1 MSNSR
6 IRDVFVHHGSTVLV
20 LATFGAVAWWGHHT
34 GWKFA
39 PPAKSAEAAAEDW
52 CDAHGVPDSK
62 CLACNPELGG
72 ASAADW
78 CKEHGVPESKCTLC
92 HPEIL
97 TSGVAADWCREHG
110 VPESA
115 CPQCHPEI
123 AVVGE
128 APPSETGATVTAD
141 PAAKPDPST
150 CQTHQTRIQFASPEA
165 VRKAGVRVEAV
176 EERRMAAHVEAP
188 GEIRYDETRVAR
200 LAPRAAGTLVRVEKI
215 IGQKVNRG
223 DVLALVDALEA
234 GRARSALLEALAQVD
249 VKAASIER
257 VRASVKQS
265 EQIVGIRSRA
275 LERVQSSAKEGFRSQ
290 ADVQEAEGAVA
301 EAEADTLRVK
311 AEMQE
316 AEAALRETR
325 LKLATAHQEL
335 TNLGIQLDLDEL
347 EKLPPHEVHEEVMAA
362 GIADELAHTLDGSQS
377 TANLVPVVAPLDG
390 VIVAADA
397 IGGEVVDTSKQ
408 LFVVADVRRMWLILD
423 VRQEDLAKVAAGQ
436 AVSFHSDA
444 DGGDAVTGKV
454 TWIST
459 AADERTRTVK
469 IRADLDNA
477 DGRLRANTFGTGRIV
492 VRKSPKATAVPSAA
506 VQWEGCCHVVFVRLT
521 EDIFQTRKVQL
532 GARQPP
538 FTEVTAGVLPGE
550 IVATAGSH
558 VLKSDLLK
566 SKLGAG

>member
-6 IRDVFVHHGSTVLV
+6 FREVLVRHGSTVLV
-20 LATFGAVAWWGHHT
+20 LGALAGVAWWGHHT
-34 GWKFA
+34 GWKFSRPVEKA
-39 PPAKSAEAAAEDW
+39 AEEDW
-52 CDAHGVPDSK
+52 CEAHGVPDSR
-62 CLACNPELGG
+62 CIACNPELGG

-78 CKEHGVPESKCTLC
+78 CKEHGVPESKCHLC

-97 TSGVAADWCREHG
+97 TGGAAADWCREHG
-110 VPESA
+110 VPESQ

-123 AVVGE
+123 AVIGE
-128 APPSETGATVTAD
+128 APPSESGATVT
-141 PAAKPDPST
+141 PASATTPDQSR

-176 EERRMAAHVEAP
+176 EERRMAAHVSAP
-188 GEIRYDETRVAR
+188 GEVRYDETRVAR
-200 LAPRAAGTLVRVEKI
+200 LASRAAGTLVRVEKT
-215 IGQKVNRG
+215 IGQEVKRG
-223 DVLALVDALEA
+223 DVLALVDAVEV

-249 VKAASIER
+249 VRSAAIER

-265 EQIVGIRSRA
+265 EQIVGVRTRA
-275 LERVQSSAKEGFRSQ
+275 LERVQGSAKEGFRSQ

-301 EAEADTLRVK
+301 EAEAETLKVK
-311 AEMQE
+311 LELQE
-316 AEAALRETR
+316 AEAALRESH

-335 TNLGIQLDLDEL
+335 ANLGITVDLDEL
-347 EKLPPHEVHEEVMAA
+347 EKLPPHEVHEEVMDA
-362 GIADELAHTLDGSQS
+362 GIPDEVAQALDESQR

-397 IGGEVVDTSKQ
+397 IAGELVDTSKQ
-408 LFVVADVRRMWLILD
+408 LFVVADVRRMWLVLD
-423 VRQEDLAKVAAGQ
+423 VRQEDVARVAAGQ
-436 AVSFHSDA
+436 SVSFRPDA
-444 DGGDAVTGKV
+444 DGGDAVSGKV
-454 TWIST
+454 SWIST

-469 IRADLDNA
+469 VRADVENA
-477 DGRLRANTFGTGRIV
+477 DGRLRANTFGTGQIV
-492 VRKSPKATAVPSAA
+492 VRQSPKATAVPSAA
-506 VQWEGCCHVVFVRLT
+506 VHWEGCCHVVFVRLT
-521 EDIFQTRKVQL
+521 EEIFQTRKVQL

-550 IVATAGSH
+550 LVATAGSH